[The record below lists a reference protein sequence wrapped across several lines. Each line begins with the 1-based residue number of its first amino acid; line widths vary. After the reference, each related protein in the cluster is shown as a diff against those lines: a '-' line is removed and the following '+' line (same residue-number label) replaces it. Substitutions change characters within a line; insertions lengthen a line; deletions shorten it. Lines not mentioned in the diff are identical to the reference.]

1 MSIENEILLESD
13 NQNLVKE
20 ADAKVR
26 NIIVDLLKTGSVQF
40 ELDSEQYKLLRK
52 KENED
57 FIRSYLRNINIE
69 LVVDPDIGLAYIKNL
84 NREDEIAGAE
94 DEAQLDPESEAFV
107 EDKFLINKSVLT
119 PFKSILILILRKYYQ
134 ERFSQGE
141 SSIVI
146 DIDYIKNAL
155 LPYMNIS
162 VSDRKDQQKLNGA
175 LRDLCEYHLLKR
187 LPSEDND
194 RFLILPLIRFV
205 VDLNKL
211 NELLEEFRKVNG
223 TVVGSEDADN
233 E

>member
-1 MSIENEILLESD
+1 MSIENEILLERD

-40 ELDSEQYKLLRK
+40 ELDSLQYKLLRK
-52 KENED
+52 KTNED

-84 NREDEIAGAE
+84 NREDEIADAE
-94 DEAQLDPESEAFV
+94 DETQLDPESESFV

>member
-52 KENED
+52 KENEE

-69 LVVDPDIGLAYIKNL
+69 LVVDADIGLAYIKNL
-84 NREDEIAGAE
+84 NREDELAEAE
-94 DEAQLDPESEAFV
+94 DDAQLDPESDDFV

-211 NELLEEFRKVNG
+211 NELLDEFRKVNG
-223 TVVGSEDADN
+223 TVASSEDADN

>member
-1 MSIENEILLESD
+1 MSIENEILLERD

-40 ELDSEQYKLLRK
+40 ELDSLQYKLLRK
-52 KENED
+52 NENED

-84 NREDEIAGAE
+84 NREDEIADAE

>member
-40 ELDSEQYKLLRK
+40 ELDSLQYKLLRK

-84 NREDEIAGAE
+84 NREDEIADAE
-94 DEAQLDPESEAFV
+94 NETQLDPESESFV

>member
-84 NREDEIAGAE
+84 NREDEIAETE
-94 DEAQLDPESEAFV
+94 DDTQLDPESESFV

>member
-84 NREDEIAGAE
+84 NREDEIADAE

-119 PFKSILILILRKYYQ
+119 PFKSIMILILRKYYQ

>member
-40 ELDSEQYKLLRK
+40 ELDSLQYKLLRK

-84 NREDEIAGAE
+84 NREDEIAETE
-94 DEAQLDPESEAFV
+94 DETQLDPESESFV

>member
-1 MSIENEILLESD
+1 MSIENEILLERD

-84 NREDEIAGAE
+84 NREDEIADAE
-94 DEAQLDPESEAFV
+94 DETQLDPESESFV

>member
-40 ELDSEQYKLLRK
+40 ELDSLQYKLLRK

-69 LVVDPDIGLAYIKNL
+69 LVVDPDIGLAYIKKL
-84 NREDEIAGAE
+84 NREDEIADAE

>member
-40 ELDSEQYKLLRK
+40 ELDSLQYKLLRK

-84 NREDEIAGAE
+84 NREDEIADAE
-94 DEAQLDPESEAFV
+94 DEAQLDPESEAVV